1 MKRLILFSAI
11 IVFLAITV
19 LSLMPPKSEIRIP
32 TNDKVG
38 HFIAYTVFSLNV
50 CLVFPVFN
58 KRLFFVLL
66 AIVIYGIVIEILQ
79 GYVGRTC
86 SFYDFLAN
94 TSGVLI
100 GFVLF
105 TLFGKRILNIL
116 YKKSYPIRE

>member
-1 MKRLILFSAI
+1 
-11 IVFLAITV
+11 
-19 LSLMPPKSEIRIP
+19 MPPKSELRIP

-38 HFIAYTVFSLNV
+38 HFIAYTVFSLNA

-100 GFVLF
+100 GFGLF
-105 TLFGKRILNIL
+105 TLFGKHILNIL
-116 YKKSYPIRE
+116 YKKSYPISE

>member
-1 MKRLILFSAI
+1 MKKLVLASAI
-11 IVFLAITV
+11 VVLLVITV
-19 LSLMPPKSEIRIP
+19 LSLMPPKSDIRIP

-50 CLVFPVFN
+50 CLLFQVIN
-58 KRLFFVLL
+58 KKLFLVLFAMIL
-66 AIVIYGIVIEILQ
+66 YGVVIEILQ

-100 GFVLF
+100 GLGLF
-105 TLFGKRILNIL
+105 SLFGQRMLRIL
-116 YKKSYPIRE
+116 YKN